1 MKSYR
6 YATVRYPRGKIL
18 VITLILWFSIS
29 SAFVIIGSNS
39 ILKGQETESW
49 PSTTGVIVSS
59 YLDDDRSSDGTT
71 YGAKITYQYTL
82 NGVSYTS
89 YTISYGYA
97 YTSDRSAARALVEE
111 YTVGKTVTVYYNPSV
126 PYEAVLIKGVTGA
139 SWLFFSVG
147 MFFVILGVLVTV
159 YIGSKNKEEKSSN
172 QINILLD
179 KKSYSPG
186 ETIKGTVNLNLNKQR
201 RGKSLKVMLVVNR
214 DFEYPQA
221 YNKEAS
227 NSFNIYKEEII
238 LDTEKDYQN
247 QTYSFLIKIPLD
259 MLEKVERLSTEG
271 MVGTVKKFSQWGA
284 NRGFGNYIEKNTWY
298 VFASLELTK
307 RSDISNKVEINV
319 SNTP

>member
-49 PSTTGVIVSS
+49 PSTTGEIVLS
-59 YLDDDRSSDGTT
+59 YVYDKRGSEGTT
-71 YGAKITYQYTL
+71 YEAKITYQYIVD
-82 NGVSYTS
+82 GVSYTS
-89 YTISYGYA
+89 DTISCDYFYSS
-97 YTSDRSAARALVEE
+97 SDRSAATQLVEK
-111 YTVGKTVTVYYNPSV
+111 YPAGKTVTIYYNSKA
-126 PYEAVLIKGVTGA
+126 PYQSVLIQGA
-139 SWLFFSVG
+139 SGNSWLIFSAG

-159 YIGSKNKEEKSSN
+159 YIGLKNKEEKSSN
-172 QINILLD
+172 QISIILD

-201 RGKSLKVMLVVNR
+201 RAKSLKVALVVNR
-214 DFEYPQA
+214 DFEYLQA
-221 YNKEAS
+221 YNKEAN

-238 LDTEKDYQN
+238 LDAEKIYQN

-259 MLEKVERLSTEG
+259 ILEKVERLSTEG
-271 MVGTVKKFSQWGA
+271 MVGTVKKISQWGL
-284 NRGFGNYIEKNTWY
+284 GKGLGNYIEKNTYY
-298 VFASLELTK
+298 VFVSLELTK

-319 SNTP
+319 